1 MGEQSSDF
9 GQRIATSTG
18 LKKVKLVN
26 CRRTTI
32 TMSDRTYV
40 VSCHDNMIR
49 VLENDN
55 SYAMIRL
62 KSQQVAYKATILGS
76 VVLEEKKRGDIDF
89 HRHFVINWENEVSFP
104 ELEFK
109 ETPRALSRRY
119 QAGQSIELGL
129 EDLPEYQV
137 LYDDGV
143 EAVFTREDSR
153 DFSFSFS
160 TGFYGTF
167 HKEPDDSF
175 TLKFKGDRLKAEE
188 EGYASQSK
196 FIVSRSK
203 YTGNLLLVLQEGA
216 TVSLIPP
223 V

>member
-1 MGEQSSDF
+1 MEQQPPVELD
-9 GQRIATSTG
+9 R
-18 LKKVKLVN
+18 VKLVS
-26 CRRTTI
+26 CERTTI
-32 TMSDRTYV
+32 TMSDRTCEVIY
-40 VSCHDNMIR
+40 HDQMIR
-49 VLENDN
+49 VSENDN
-55 SYAMIRL
+55 SYSLIML
-62 KSQQVAYKATILGS
+62 KSQQVAYKATILGG

-89 HRHFVINWENEVSFP
+89 QRDFGINWENEITLP
-104 ELEFK
+104 ELEFR

-119 QAGQSIELGL
+119 RAGQSIELGL
-129 EDLPEYQV
+129 ENLPSYLV
-137 LYDDGV
+137 VYDDGV
-143 EAVFTREDSR
+143 EAEFVREGSR

-188 EGYASQSK
+188 EGYTSQSK

-203 YTGNLLLVLQEGA
+203 YTGNLLLVFQEGA

-223 V
+223 T